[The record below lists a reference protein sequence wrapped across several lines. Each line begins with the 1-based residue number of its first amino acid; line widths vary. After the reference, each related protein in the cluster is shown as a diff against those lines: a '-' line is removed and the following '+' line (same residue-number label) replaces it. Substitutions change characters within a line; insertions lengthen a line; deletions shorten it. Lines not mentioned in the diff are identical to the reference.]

1 MGMVLEILMV
11 QRDLCGIQQEHLRE
25 YAAMRGLIAPEVILP
40 DLMQLTCSDIG
51 GRYDFHNNAGICL
64 CDDMVPSSHWNKRLL
79 DRSSHRAFEKY
90 MQEELDVTCIQSI
103 TQGLKSD
110 RFYFLALSF

>member
-1 MGMVLEILMV
+1 MNNYQLVKKADMCAGMDE
-11 QRDLCGIQQEHLRE
+11 RA
-25 YAAMRGLIAPEVILP
+25 AAMFDVAATYTYVVVNP
-40 DLMQLTCSDIG
+40 
-51 GRYDFHNNAGICL
+51 A
-64 CDDMVPSSHWNKRLL
+64 WNKRLL

>member
-1 MGMVLEILMV
+1 MNNFQLLRT
-11 QRDLCGIQQEHLRE
+11 RDIGAEMHCEAQ
-25 YAAMRGLIAPEVILP
+25 AAMFDGAATYTYVVVNP
-40 DLMQLTCSDIG
+40 
-51 GRYDFHNNAGICL
+51 A
-64 CDDMVPSSHWNKRLL
+64 WNKRLL

>member
-1 MGMVLEILMV
+1 MNNYQLVKTADMCAGMDE
-11 QRDLCGIQQEHLRE
+11 QA
-25 YAAMRGLIAPEVILP
+25 AAMFDGAAAYTFVVVNP
-40 DLMQLTCSDIG
+40 
-51 GRYDFHNNAGICL
+51 A
-64 CDDMVPSSHWNKRLL
+64 WNKRLL